1 MRQAQRLL
9 SLSFYLSLSLPP
21 FPLPL
26 SFSLCRSPFLS
37 FSFCFSILRS
47 AEVGKANPVLRVA
60 QRRIMVYE
68 GKRAGSRRE
77 SSTPILSRRSLSLI
91 THVNTTLQPSKSR
104 RCSLLKIYRL
114 TVLLADVDWI
124 SKSCRTSRSL
134 GDADS
139 SAGINMKC
147 IWTLALSFCFIN
159 KRKIWRILRYNKIK
173 KISYKS
179 QAFSNVMYIITFN
192 N

>member
-9 SLSFYLSLSLPP
+9 SLFLSLP
-21 FPLPL
+21 FSFFISLPLPPCL
-26 SFSLCRSPFLS
+26 SLYL
-37 FSFCFSILRS
+37 SILRS

-60 QRRIMVYE
+60 QHRIMVYE

-77 SSTPILSRRSLSLI
+77 SSTPILSWRSLSLI

-134 GDADS
+134 GDANS
-139 SAGINMKC
+139 SAGINIKF
-147 IWTLALSFCFIN
+147 IWTLAVICFI
-159 KRKIWRILRYNKIK
+159 KKEYGDTHSRYNKIK
-173 KISYKS
+173 KTSYKYF
-179 QAFSNVMYIITFN
+179 QRLLLLFKN
-192 N
+192 

>member
-9 SLSFYLSLSLPP
+9 FPSLSFSFSVPPTLSL
-21 FPLPL
+21 
-26 SFSLCRSPFLS
+26 FLS
-37 FSFCFSILRS
+37 FSRSFLYFSLSLYLSILRS

-60 QRRIMVYE
+60 QHRIMVYE

-134 GDADS
+134 GDANS
-139 SAGINMKC
+139 SAGRINIK
-147 IWTLALSFCFIN
+147 FI
-159 KRKIWRILRYNKIK
+159 
-173 KISYKS
+173 
-179 QAFSNVMYIITFN
+179 
-192 N
+192 